1 MYKPALLLSMFL
13 VLNLNALTNNTDNY
27 NSCNL
32 DRFEECTLSKVLF
45 LDYDKSRNYKE
56 IDINTIDLVEIDEE
70 VNLNFD
76 TTKYLPE
83 GFNALK
89 GKDDLDWSKI
99 ELIEIEEEVNLD
111 FDTSKYL
118 PKEFNPLKGKGDL
131 IGVR

>member
-13 VLNLNALTNNTDNY
+13 VLNLNALTNYTNNY
-27 NSCNL
+27 DSCSL
-32 DRFEECTLSKVLF
+32 ERFEECTLSKVLF
-45 LDYDKSRNYKE
+45 IEYEKSKNHKE
-56 IDINTIDLVEIDEE
+56 IDISTIDLVEIDEE

-99 ELIEIEEEVNLD
+99 ELIEIEEEVNLN

-118 PKEFNPLKGKGDL
+118 PKGFNPLKDKENL
-131 IGVR
+131 IGAR